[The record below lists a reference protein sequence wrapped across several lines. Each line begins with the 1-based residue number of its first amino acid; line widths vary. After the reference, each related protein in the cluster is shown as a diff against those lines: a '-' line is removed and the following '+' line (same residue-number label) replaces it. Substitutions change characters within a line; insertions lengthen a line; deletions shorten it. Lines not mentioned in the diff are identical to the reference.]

1 MYILTQQTVRSYMDQ
16 LLSVLWQWAV
26 VFTIMCMAS
35 FRGGNH
41 VRYEPL
47 LHMYV
52 LTQQRVCSYM
62 YMASYYIQCIV
73 VVGCSIEFTIVCMAS
88 FWGGKGLLVY

>member
-1 MYILTQQTVRSYMDQ
+1 MVRT
-16 LLSVLWQWAV
+16 
-26 VFTIMCMAS
+26 FTP
-35 FRGGNH
+35 H
-41 VRYEPL
+41 
-47 LHMYV
+47 V

-88 FWGGKGLLVY
+88 FRGGNHVWREPLLHMYLHYGQYAHTLTYIW